1 MLKTKKIDDL
11 FCLLRIMTRPWTG
24 HPNAPRLLIM
34 WRLLKFSLSGLVLTV
49 IAYSW
54 LPALWQRFEVT
65 PSELHDALFVVGC
78 LFTAFFVVFI
88 TTIIVGLFYIA
99 RHRKELVPYL
109 FPKNELHR
117 DAEFITQLLAFDK
130 ATLAYG
136 LLQYPHRWLFTQDLV
151 AVLAGDLRKLG
162 LFPALTALLISA
174 AILFK
179 ADSNPFLLFLRDLVA
194 IAVIYYLAA
203 FLNFLSNRRPRQVIQ
218 LLEYAIQH
226 ADQCNSTPP
235 DGPL

>member
-1 MLKTKKIDDL
+1 MLETKKIDDL

-24 HPNAPRLLIM
+24 HPKAAPLLIM
-34 WRLLKFSLSGLVLTV
+34 WRLLKCSLSGLVLTV

-65 PSELHDALFVVGC
+65 PSELHDALFVVNC
-78 LFTAFFVVFI
+78 LFIAFLVVSMM
-88 TTIIVGLFYIA
+88 IIFAGLLYIA
-99 RHRKELVPYL
+99 PHRKELVPYL
-109 FPKNELHR
+109 CPKDELHR

-136 LLQYPHRWLFTQDLV
+136 LLQYPHRWLFTEDLV

-194 IAVIYYLAA
+194 IVVIYYVAA
-203 FLNFLSNRRPRQVIQ
+203 FLNFLSSKRPRHVIK
-218 LLEYAIQH
+218 LLEYAIQY
-226 ADQCNSTPP
+226 ADQCNTTPS
-235 DGPL
+235 DANH